1 MSSIKTCAFWIVVYI
16 FDHRFANV
24 NQCYTEVV
32 ILKKTTPMVHRV
44 PLTEARTNLGQIV
57 RRAHLNNE
65 CFILEKNG
73 IPIAGI
79 MDIDDME
86 DWLELQ
92 DPEMQEQIAEG
103 YKEYRQGTSRPLD
116 DFLTELHASDDT
128 EKAKTQS

>member
-1 MSSIKTCAFWIVVYI
+1 MLSIKTCAFWIVVYI

-24 NQCYTEVV
+24 NQYYTEVDV
-32 ILKKTTPMVHRV
+32 LKKTTPMVHRV
-44 PLTEARTNLGQIV
+44 PLTKARTNLGQIV

-92 DPEMQEQIAEG
+92 DPEMQKQIAEG
-103 YKEYRQGTSRPLD
+103 YKEYRQGRTRSLD
-116 DFLTELHASDDT
+116 DFLAELHADDNP
-128 EKAKTQS
+128 EKVKTQ